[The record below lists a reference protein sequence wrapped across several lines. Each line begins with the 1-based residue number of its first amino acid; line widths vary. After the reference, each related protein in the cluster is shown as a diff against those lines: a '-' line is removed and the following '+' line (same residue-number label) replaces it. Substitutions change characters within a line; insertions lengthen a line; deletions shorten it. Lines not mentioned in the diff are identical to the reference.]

1 MNLNEVWYYD
11 DPTDRW
17 AAEREYELRAR
28 RWKVA
33 REGLVGILA
42 RATDAFAEF
51 GRALAGEDRIP
62 R

>member
-17 AAEREYELRAR
+17 AAEREYELRIR
-28 RWKVA
+28 RWKIA
-33 REGLVGILA
+33 REGVAGIVA
-42 RATDAFAEF
+42 RASAAFVEF
-51 GRALAGEDRIP
+51 GRAIAGEDRMP